1 MDFFAQR
8 LVSYCSMEYDF
19 ESQQLKFS
27 IWPVLLQK
35 GHMMALVL
43 KVVNCLRVVFM
54 YQLSLP
60 GGI

>member
-1 MDFFAQR
+1 
-8 LVSYCSMEYDF
+8 MEYDF